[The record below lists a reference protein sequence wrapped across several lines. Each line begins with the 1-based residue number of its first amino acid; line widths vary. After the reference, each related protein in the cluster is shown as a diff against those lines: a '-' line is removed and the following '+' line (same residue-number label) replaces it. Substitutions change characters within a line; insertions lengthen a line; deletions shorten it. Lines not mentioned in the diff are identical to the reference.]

1 MRELSRKV
9 DKTPRMKQT
18 DKSTRAL
25 LAMPKPRGKVPLVKK
40 SDLKRHFKLVV
51 VGGKLVMREV
61 K

>member
-1 MRELSRKV
+1 
-9 DKTPRMKQT
+9 MKQT